1 MTRDI
6 YIDPHVESVHQ
17 RVVALSKEGEF
28 ESARDQ
34 ASETMREIET
44 SYSQHDSQSRDLHLA
59 RLERDIAFISV
70 RQAAKTGSGDLKWSR
85 EYLKSSR
92 VRTDLLLLELHADA
106 DTTKESWRLVNAE
119 HGATVSILGRMTV
132 VRALVGQPEI
142 SNYELY
148 KARAIFDKAD
158 SHLQEGNNRY
168 YRTSNLL
175 HSARNEVLLGDREKS
190 LRQYLKAGRLVV
202 SAAVVDPDNLRASAL
217 TFGNYSRYILASSE
231 TARQSVLAKP

>member
-6 YIDPHVESVHQ
+6 YIDPDVEGAHQ
-17 RVVALSKEGEF
+17 RVVALSKEGKF
-28 ESARDQ
+28 ELARDQ

-44 SYSQHDSQSRDLHLA
+44 SYSQQDWQSRDLHLA

-70 RQAAKTGSGDLKWSR
+70 RQVAKAGSGDLWWSR

-92 VRTDLLLLELHADA
+92 AHTDLLLLELHADA
-106 DTTKESWRLVNAE
+106 DTTNESWRLVNAE
-119 HGATVSILGRMTV
+119 HGATVSILGRLTV
-132 VRALVGQPEI
+132 VRALVGQAEV

-148 KARAIFDKAD
+148 KARAIFDTAD
-158 SHLQEGNNRY
+158 SYLQEGSNRY

-175 HSARNEVLLGDREKS
+175 HSARAEVLLGDRKES
-190 LRQYLKAGRLVV
+190 LRQYLKAGRIAV
-202 SAAVVDPDNLRASAL
+202 SAVAVDPDNLRASVM
-217 TFGNYSRYILASSE
+217 TFGSYSRYILASSE